1 MATAPKLATGRP
13 GRYSTASARCG
24 TCWRSPWTRPPE
36 VSRRPAEAN
45 SSDVPQRRSSADL
58 PRMLA
63 ARSVPTNPID
73 RHFLLQGI
81 VQHTYRR
88 RRDPQM
94 RRLCIDTGMMHLK
107 EFAGIAPVLSEDCGG
122 SLPCVPSLAWL
133 ATVLAEEGMVDEAI
147 QVCES
152 AARLGLDDGTKG
164 GYLGRAQR
172 LAKKKSRGGRDP

>member
-1 MATAPKLATGRP
+1 
-13 GRYSTASARCG
+13 
-24 TCWRSPWTRPPE
+24 
-36 VSRRPAEAN
+36 
-45 SSDVPQRRSSADL
+45 
-58 PRMLA
+58 MLA

-122 SLPCVPSLAWL
+122 SLPCVPSFAWL